1 MITERFTL
9 NIDQAIQMWHDTANL
24 RLKRHKYSRL
34 KQLLTYLKI
43 KRSLKKVI
51 TLISENYLGDP
62 SPNLNRLKAEPQLR
76 QLISLWFEMD
86 PLAFE
91 SALKGDFVTATEDF
105 IHRVKTKWPQMP
117 HEEIF
122 QALRNVWIMVA
133 IQMMA
138 GREIMLTDAMFA
150 YSMLYPLTDN
160 LLDDANLSREEKG
173 AFCNRLGGWLRGI
186 PEKVNTE
193 REQDIYEMIQL
204 IEGQFAR
211 SKFPEVYES
220 LLLIHEAQVK
230 SLSPQQAPLN
240 DTEMLRITFEKGASS
255 VIADGYLVMGNLSD
269 EAFTFLTLYGIVL
282 QLADDLQ
289 DQSEDA
295 TVNHQTLFSRS
306 SNFETSEQLTTRLI
320 HFSKAALIKIFA
332 PNEALKHHLTKLLE
346 KSMDFLISDAIHTHR
361 ATYSSHYYRVI
372 SSGLKT
378 GLRYHE
384 RLKTICRVQTA
395 HWAEKW
401 HS

>member
-51 TLISENYLGDP
+51 SLISEKYLGDP
-62 SPNLNRLKAEPQLR
+62 TPKLNRLKAEPQLR

-105 IHRVKTKWPQMP
+105 IHRVKAKWPQMP

-186 PEKVNTE
+186 PEMVNTE

-204 IEGQFAR
+204 I
-211 SKFPEVYES
+211 
-220 LLLIHEAQVK
+220 
-230 SLSPQQAPLN
+230 
-240 DTEMLRITFEKGASS
+240 
-255 VIADGYLVMGNLSD
+255 
-269 EAFTFLTLYGIVL
+269 
-282 QLADDLQ
+282 
-289 DQSEDA
+289 
-295 TVNHQTLFSRS
+295 
-306 SNFETSEQLTTRLI
+306 
-320 HFSKAALIKIFA
+320 
-332 PNEALKHHLTKLLE
+332 
-346 KSMDFLISDAIHTHR
+346 
-361 ATYSSHYYRVI
+361 
-372 SSGLKT
+372 
-378 GLRYHE
+378 
-384 RLKTICRVQTA
+384 
-395 HWAEKW
+395 
-401 HS
+401 